1 MAQWEDFNQIFAFN
15 KKYHYDAKV
24 VELINSNRRA
34 LENHLFADRLLAL
47 VGIKGGTNNLIALSC
62 CLSLTTNLYIV
73 TKVYPPK
80 TNADL
85 RSLIDHIVS
94 SELDIHHK
102 QALIYYILKD
112 CRAAPDAAGQFA
124 RSCHLPEKYR
134 LFIEGLWHMDR
145 LEFRVC
151 SPAGDA

>member
-1 MAQWEDFNQIFAFN
+1 MKASQVQQ
-15 KKYHYDAKV
+15 YGR
-24 VELINSNRRA
+24 LT
-34 LENHLFADRLLAL
+34 LFFSVA
-47 VGIKGGTNNLIALSC
+47 
-62 CLSLTTNLYIV
+62 V

-85 RSLIDHIVS
+85 RSLVAHIVS

-112 CRAAPDAAGQFA
+112 CRGAPDAASHFA
-124 RSCHLPEKYR
+124 QDCHLPEKYR
-134 LFIEGLWHMDR
+134 LFIEGIWNMDR

-151 SPAGDA
+151 LSVYD